1 MALRI
6 AIIGG
11 GLGGLTA
18 ALFLKRTRHEA
29 TVYEQAPALQE
40 VGAGIIVPPNMVRP
54 FRRLGLAERFEDFAV
69 RLEFSWEFR
78 RWENGRVISVTP
90 MDEECEQLYGAPCY
104 VAHRADLRAFLRR
117 ELPDELIRL
126 DHRLV
131 RVIRSGDE
139 VELAFVDR
147 SGRESRVMTDVAIGA
162 DGIHSVVRDHV
173 VPTIE
178 PRFSGLCAF
187 RCLVPAS
194 EAPEMARRPVQT
206 LWLGPGRHFVHY
218 PISRGQLVNVVAI
231 APAGNWRTELW
242 TDDGEVSDLL
252 REFETWDGRLRQL
265 IVSATETKRWAL
277 YDREPLERWT
287 KERITLLGDAAH
299 AMLPFLAQGAAQA
312 TEDAAVLADCL
323 EPADE
328 HSVEEALQRYEDL
341 RRQRAN
347 RILIGSRGR
356 EIRNHLPDGLEQRR
370 RDEDLAAGDPLRQS
384 AWLYG

>member
-1 MALRI
+1 MNKRRRFRRSALESSCRRTWFVLSVGSGWLRDSRTSRFGWSSPGSFDAGRTDASFPLRRWTRSASGFTALPAMSRI
-6 AIIGG
+6 ARILGPSFGENYPTIQFDWIIG
-11 GLGGLTA
+11 L
-18 ALFLKRTRHEA
+18 
-29 TVYEQAPALQE
+29 
-40 VGAGIIVPPNMVRP
+40 VG
-54 FRRLGLAERFEDFAV
+54 
-69 RLEFSWEFR
+69 
-78 RWENGRVISVTP
+78 
-90 MDEECEQLYGAPCY
+90 
-104 VAHRADLRAFLRR
+104 
-117 ELPDELIRL
+117 
-126 DHRLV
+126 
-131 RVIRSGDE
+131 VIRSDDE

-147 SGRESRVMTDVAIGA
+147 SGRESRVTADVAVGA

-187 RCLVPAS
+187 RCLVPAAD
-194 EAPEMARRPVQT
+194 APEMARRPVQT

-231 APAGNWRTELW
+231 APAGNWRTESW

-287 KERITLLGDAAH
+287 KGRITLLGDAAH

-341 RRQRAN
+341 RRPRAN

-370 RDEDLAAGDPLRQS
+370 RDEELAAGDPLRQS